1 MSVNHDLIRIN
12 RYLYLKNICSR
23 READRLIEKGLIFV
37 NGKKAKLGQKIS
49 ENDNVDIKKEA
60 LQKLKNKIIIILNK
74 PKNYVS
80 ANPQGNEKEANNLL
94 PFSEKLSPVGRLDK
108 NSHGLLLLTNDGR
121 IVNKLLNPDFDH
133 DKEYIVK
140 VDKRITPTFL
150 NQIKNGVNIEGYI
163 TKKTKIKKIDSKTFS
178 LILTE
183 GKKHQIKRMCQAL
196 GYTVIDLQRTRIL
209 NLKLNNLEIG
219 KYRKIEGKEYLNFM
233 EYLK

>member
-183 GKKHQIKRMCQAL
+183 GKKHQIKRMCQSL

>member
-49 ENDNVDIKKEA
+49 ENDNVDIKEEA

-183 GKKHQIKRMCQAL
+183 GKKHQIKRMCQSL